1 MAEPCARA
9 LGAEALALVAPPP
22 GGRIVVVGEVTAG
35 LTLPAGFHRAQAA
48 AVDSPD
54 AGWIGR
60 LAAARLGASGDAA
73 VEPLYVRP
81 PDATPPCPSRRE
93 VG

>member
-1 MAEPCARA
+1 M
-9 LGAEALALVAPPP
+9 
-22 GGRIVVVGEVTAG
+22 VGEVAAG
-35 LTLPAGFHRAQAA
+35 MTLAPGSHLARGPAT
-48 AVDSPD
+48 DLPD

-60 LAAARLGASGDAA
+60 LAVVRLVGRSADSGDGA

-81 PDATPPCPSRRE
+81 PDATPACPPRRE